1 MLRYT
6 VPTTTMATLRNCMRA
21 IHTHGAI
28 RLPRNVGMPVR
39 AASRFGNFDR
49 LSPPSLQPVDV
60 TKWKRREVP
69 TEIERPPYAES
80 GEPSEW
86 DGHIPILDQIGIDK
100 MTTAGDL
107 ARRVLDMG
115 GKLCQVRPHAS

>member
-1 MLRYT
+1 
-6 VPTTTMATLRNCMRA
+6 
-21 IHTHGAI
+21 
-28 RLPRNVGMPVR
+28 MPLR

-49 LSPPSLQPVDV
+49 LNPPSLQPVDV

-86 DGHIPILDQIGIDK
+86 DGHITILDQIGIDK

-115 GKLCQVRPHAS
+115 GKLCQVRPHAGQHCQFNTLTAVSNTSFPAWDHNRFH